1 MDKLVP
7 ITGECF
13 CGSIKYQV
21 DGKLRD
27 AKSCHYSRCRKAFSA
42 QASAAAFVE
51 PSEFRWLS
59 GEDLLTSYVGVHG
72 YGLQFC
78 RTCGSTL
85 CTIYKDEIRQVS
97 LGCVNGEPDIEIGQ
111 HIFVGSN
118 ASWEV
123 LPEGVTQFDE
133 WPPEN
138 A

>member
-1 MDKLVP
+1 MP

-13 CGSIKYQV
+13 CGSVKYQV

-27 AKSCHYSRCRKAFSA
+27 AKSCHCSRCRKAFNA

-51 PSEFRWLS
+51 PSDFKWLS
-59 GEDLLTSYVGVHG
+59 GEELLTSYVGVHG

-78 RTCGSTL
+78 KTCGSTL
-85 CTIYKDEIRQVS
+85 CTIYKDEVLQVS
-97 LGCVNGEPDIEIGQ
+97 LGCVNGQPDIEIGQ
-111 HIFVGSN
+111 HIFVGSKAN
-118 ASWEV
+118 WEV
-123 LPEGVTQFDE
+123 MPEGVTQFKE

>member
-1 MDKLVP
+1 MP
-7 ITGECF
+7 IRGECF
-13 CGSIKYQV
+13 CGSIKYQI

-27 AKSCHYSRCRKAFSA
+27 AKSCHCSRCRKAFGA

-51 PSEFRWLS
+51 PTEFKWLS

-72 YGLQFC
+72 YGLKFC
-78 RTCGSTL
+78 KTCGSTL
-85 CTIYKDEIRQVS
+85 CTIYKDEILQVS

-111 HIFVGSN
+111 HIFVGSK
-118 ASWEV
+118 ASWEIM
-123 LPEGVTQFDE
+123 PEGVTQFEE